1 MSIFN
6 LDYLVFTARK
16 SIKSPHY
23 NISKQFTNIAFDFV
37 LAGKIHSEM
46 SYII

>member
-16 SIKSPHY
+16 SKNRPIIIYPNNLLILHLILYSLVK
-23 NISKQFTNIAFDFV
+23 
-37 LAGKIHSEM
+37 
-46 SYII
+46 YILK